1 MKRDYVEFQ
10 ERSTPLG
17 YLITF
22 RTYGTWLHG
31 DERGSMD
38 RREYN
43 VYGEMKIA
51 PNALARSRD
60 RNLMKSPPFEMDA
73 AARSVV
79 KEAIREVCAFRNY
92 GLFALNVRTN
102 HVHLVVSACWA
113 PGFMMNAFKSYA
125 TRRLRNEGAV
135 SGNVRIWSRHGST
148 RYLWCDEHV
157 AVAVEYVINGQ
168 GDELP
173 KFE

>member
-102 HVHLVVSACWA
+102 HVHLVAA
-113 PGFMMNAFKSYA
+113 REHEIFM
-125 TRRLRNEGAV
+125 
-135 SGNVRIWSRHGST
+135 VR
-148 RYLWCDEHV
+148 
-157 AVAVEYVINGQ
+157 
-168 GDELP
+168 
-173 KFE
+173 

>member
-1 MKRDYVEFQ
+1 MKRDHMEFQ
-10 ERSTPLG
+10 DRAAPLG

-51 PNALARSRD
+51 PSDLTRSRD

-73 AARSVV
+73 RARAIVE
-79 KEAIREVCAFRNY
+79 EAIRDTCTFRSY

-102 HVHLVVSACWA
+102 HVHLAVSACGR
-113 PGFMMNAFKSYA
+113 PEHMMNSFKAYA
-125 TRRLRNEGAV
+125 TRRLRNLGAV
-135 SGNVRIWSRHGST
+135 TSAACVWSRHGST
-148 RYLWCDEHV
+148 RYLWTDEHI
-157 AVAVEYVINGQ
+157 AAAVEYVMNGQ
-168 GDELP
+168 GAELP
-173 KFE
+173 SFD